1 MTSVDFFNCL
11 IYRGKV
17 SKNLINL
24 KLRIKYSGVTYGRNI
39 DFTIRNLS
47 VFKTLFFLHQ
57 FRILI
62 LILVVFILA
71 GCEKQ
76 IIDLKPEPTLL
87 TLNTSLPAPSVA
99 LTFDDGPDP
108 AYTGMILN
116 ILKEKNVKAT
126 FFCVGNKLKKYP
138 KVAKRI
144 IDEGHTIANH
154 STDHSNIAKKS
165 FKDAFKNIMKTE
177 GIIDSMFGSSQKL
190 FRPPW
195 GKITKEEK
203 DSLYAHGFKVI
214 LWNVNSKDFADHKY
228 SPYMIVDI
236 VLHETKDNDIILF
249 HDSDYKGKA
258 SRMNTVIALRQIID
272 VLRAKGFDF
281 KKAEDLINNNKISED
296 EERVL
301 NE

>member
-1 MTSVDFFNCL
+1 MSL
-11 IYRGKV
+11 HQ
-17 SKNLINL
+17 
-24 KLRIKYSGVTYGRNI
+24 LRILV
-39 DFTIRNLS
+39 
-47 VFKTLFFLHQ
+47 
-57 FRILI
+57 LI
-62 LILVVFILA
+62 LLVFILA

-76 IIDLKPEPTLL
+76 IIDQKPELALL

-108 AYTGMILN
+108 AYTGMILK

-144 IDEGHTIANH
+144 INEGHTIANH

-165 FKDAFKNIMKTE
+165 FKDAYINIMRTE
-177 GIIDSMFGSSQKL
+177 SIIDSMFGSSQKL

-195 GKITKEEK
+195 GKIAKAEK
-203 DSLYAHGFKVI
+203 DSLSAHGFKVI
-214 LWNVNSKDFADHKY
+214 LWNVNSKDFADQKY

-249 HDSDYKGKA
+249 HDSDYKEKA
-258 SRMNTVIALRQIID
+258 SRMNTVMALRQIID
-272 VLRAKGFDF
+272 VLRAKGFEF
-281 KKAEDLINNNKISED
+281 KKVEDLTNNNKISESD
-296 EERVL
+296 EKLLDE
-301 NE
+301 